1 MTSKILLLAIAFII
15 SGIIFIAAGIY
26 FISSRFL
33 TKLNEA
39 SPVKDPETFKKNT
52 FRSKGFGYTSLG
64 LGALTVVW
72 GIITFIAPQAA
83 AIMGLVYLFILMIAV
98 GILIFMFR

>member
-1 MTSKILLLAIAFII
+1 MITKILLLAIAFII
-15 SGIIFIAAGIY
+15 AGVSFIAAGIY

-33 TKLNEA
+33 NKLNEA
-39 SPVKDPETFKKNT
+39 APQKDPETFKKNA

-64 LGALTVVW
+64 LGALTIVW

-83 AIMGLVYLFILMIAV
+83 AVMGLVYLFILMIAV
-98 GILIFMFR
+98 FILIFMFR